1 MVWLIGSNG
10 MLGKEI
16 SRVLTQHKI
25 QWIGTDRDV
34 DITDPAQLDSF
45 AESHDSTST
54 QTGNAVSLGKTSEKI
69 TWVVN
74 CSGYTN
80 VSKAEEEPEVA
91 AAINEVGVRNITR
104 TTRRI
109 GAKLIHIST
118 DYVFDG
124 SANEPYQDDAK
135 KNPLGAY
142 GKTKADGEN
151 AIQKEMTQYYILR
164 TAWLYGFEGHNFVY
178 TMTNAM
184 NTKPEVK
191 VVNDQTGSPTCACNL
206 AAVICRI
213 IESSDKAKHLF
224 GKKSALSYGIYNY
237 TNSGETTWFGF
248 ASKIYALGRK
258 YNRIT
263 QECTVSPCSSDE
275 FPSPVK
281 RPAYSVLSKEK
292 IQTLLHIKIPS
303 WEESLEKFIKSE
315 RFEIQ

>member
-1 MVWLIGSNG
+1 MVWLIGSQG
-10 MLGKEI
+10 MLGKE
-16 SRVLTQHKI
+16 VANLLTQNKI
-25 QWIGTDRDV
+25 KWIGTDRDV
-34 DITDPAQLDSF
+34 DITDPNQLDSF
-45 AESHDSTST
+45 ADSHDITST

-69 TWVVN
+69 CWVVN

-80 VSKAEEEPEVA
+80 VNKAEEEPELA

-124 SANEPYQDDAK
+124 TAKEPYTEDMK
-135 KNPLGAY
+135 KNPLGVY

-164 TAWLYGFEGHNFVY
+164 TAWLYGFEGKNFVY

-184 NTKPEVK
+184 NTRSEVK
-191 VVNDQTGSPTCACNL
+191 VVNDQKGSPTFACDL
-206 AAVICRI
+206 AATICKI
-213 IESSDKAKHLF
+213 IESSDKSKHLF
-224 GKKSALSYGIYNY
+224 STTHALPYGIYNY
-237 TNSGETTWFGF
+237 TNSGETSWFGF
-248 ASKIYALGRK
+248 ATKIYELGRK

-263 QECTVSPCSSDE
+263 QECTVSPCSSEE

-281 RPAYSVLSKEK
+281 RPEYSVLSKNK
-292 IQTLLHIKIPS
+292 IQNLLHVKIPS
-303 WEESLEKFIKSE
+303 WEESLEKFMKSE
-315 RFEIQ
+315 RFEIK